1 MTRFFAKKNQIL
13 PLKYYRHSLI
23 AKIAQESN
31 ASKID
36 EIAMQAANAYDA
48 AGQPDLAAQLLER
61 VANEIKETNPESTEL
76 LLEKASNILETENRP
91 IQAAF
96 FVNKIVQQKMH
107 RGEIEKCVD
116 HVRRLIRL
124 YLEAPHKAS
133 AGRSILSLILILV
146 SLERISEADKVSRE
160 YGGQCCD
167 DQNGLIDTLLKG
179 CEKSD
184 GHMVK
189 AALENQYFSCLRS
202 DYKDVFDNVEK
213 YYMADLPEIE
223 KEDETEMVRKPST
236 AIAIQT
242 SIENVRKMT
251 PEHSLDLGNKPF
263 KPPPLERSKTLP
275 AFDGNELEKSRLE
288 NLHPANMAAVYG
300 DVTGFDP
307 VEPRF
312 VGMTIDQWREYKKY
326 NLSRNSIIEEF
337 EFDDE

>member
-1 MTRFFAKKNQIL
+1 ML
-13 PLKYYRHSLI
+13 
-23 AKIAQESN
+23 
-31 ASKID
+31 
-36 EIAMQAANAYDA
+36 AANAYDA

-76 LLEKASNILETENRP
+76 LLEKASIILETENRP

-107 RGEIEKCVD
+107 NGEIEKCVD

-146 SLERISEADKVSRE
+146 SLERITEADKMSRE

-167 DQNGLIDTLLKG
+167 EQNVLIDTLLKG

-184 GHMVK
+184 GLMVK
-189 AALENQYFSCLRS
+189 TALENQYFSCLRS

-213 YYMADLPEIE
+213 YYMANLPEIE
-223 KEDETEMVRKPST
+223 NEDEMTEMVRRPST

-242 SIENVRKMT
+242 SIENVKKMT
-251 PEHSLDLGNKPF
+251 PVHSVDLENKPF

-275 AFDGNELEKSRLE
+275 AFDANELEKSRLE